1 MEVYLYKLSIN
12 RSDGCSKICSENPL
26 EKSILKVPQHLMFG
40 LATFGALSGSICLFN
55 RGLFTEHGRESLL
68 GSVAHVTIKHA
79 TVDHKEEE
87 QLDNDDHE
95 HDDVGFRFHPS
106 GVVAVQKDGP
116 KEPPR
121 SQHRDVPVKRWYH
134 AEQSRYEIQHQ

>member
-1 MEVYLYKLSIN
+1 
-12 RSDGCSKICSENPL
+12 
-26 EKSILKVPQHLMFG
+26 MFG
-40 LATFGALSGSICLFN
+40 LVTFGALSGSICLFN